1 MPIRAMVK
9 HARERP
15 RRAEAGEASLSRH
28 RRSQPVIRG
37 LGSKTSWSEGANLAL
52 DEAVAYARRSR
63 GSRGRPSAGWASL
76 TPTEARLPA
85 SSPRA

>member
-28 RRSQPVIRG
+28 RQSQSVIRG
-37 LGSKTSWSEGANLAL
+37 RAPN
-52 DEAVAYARRSR
+52 AYDAASMSR
-63 GSRGRPSAGWASL
+63 EPCMDGIQRVLQAGRIS
-76 TPTEARLPA
+76 
-85 SSPRA
+85 